1 MALTPRSDMS
11 QFRAIVLVAV
21 DDSEPAEF
29 AFNWYR
35 DYIHRPDYFTV
46 VLHCTDHADHD
57 NKDTSS
63 GIRRGSTDTHK
74 SHGLVKAAKISKE
87 NMDRI
92 KRIEDKFGQLMD
104 INEIKGKIR
113 KGIGKPG
120 EAIVKAAAEE
130 GATMIV
136 TGTRG
141 LSKLKRA
148 FVASVSDYVVH
159 NSPVPVITC
168 RRH

>member
-1 MALTPRSDMS
+1 MALDARKDMS
-11 QFRAIVLVAV
+11 QFRAIVLIAV
-21 DDSEPAEF
+21 DDSDPAEF

-35 DYIHRPDYFTV
+35 DYIHKPEYFTV
-46 VLHCTDHADHD
+46 LLHCTDQNDQE
-57 NKDTSS
+57 
-63 GIRRGSTDTHK
+63 IRDASPART
-74 SHGLVKAAKISKE
+74 AKIVKE
-87 NMDRI
+87 LAERM
-92 KRIEDKFGQLMD
+92 KKIEDKFGHLMQ
-104 INEIKGKIR
+104 INGINGKIR
-113 KGIGKPG
+113 KGSGKPG

-148 FVASVSDYVVH
+148 FLGSVSDYVVH